1 MNFHY
6 WRKEPMNVK
15 QLFTVGFVCWC
26 FLLFSCSEDKPAP
39 SGDRTEVVPVVAHT
53 SGSIARAGKITV
65 RFAKDIVDPDRIE
78 IPLEK
83 SPITFNP
90 RIKGAASWINRR
102 TLEFIPDESLP
113 AGQNY
118 AATVYLSEIMETVR
132 PDDTFDFKFSI
143 MEQSFEITI
152 EGLQAASPKDSKIQQ
167 LSGVVVTADAE
178 QNAALE
184 NILKAYQLDKDLK
197 IEWRHSEDKREH
209 KFIISGILRE
219 EEFAAVVLQW
229 DGTPIG
235 VKKKGK
241 KIVSVPS
248 IMAFEVSFA
257 RAVQGKEQ
265 YIEVRFSDPLD
276 KQQNLKG
283 LIRVENRRDLKF
295 TIQGS
300 IVKIYSSRRW
310 SGSPTVKVSAGIRSA
325 VGQRLKKSEALKV
338 YFADVKPQV
347 RFAGKGVIV
356 PTTRGL
362 TIPVEAVNL
371 RAVKVVAERIFEENI
386 HQFLQV
392 NPLNGQAELKR
403 VGRNVWRKTVTLD
416 WSLTKRNRWVRY
428 GLDVAPLVKEN
439 PGGIYRITLSFTPR
453 HIVYECAASPTSPDG
468 AATDMAQ
475 QDLDEE
481 EESSYWDT
489 YEQNADYNWHEYYEN
504 RHNPCHP
511 AYYRQ
516 IGTHNITVSRNVL
529 VSDIGLIAKKGSN
542 DEVFV
547 AATDIQTAEPLADI
561 ALKLLDYQRQTI
573 AEGKSDSNGIALLSA
588 KRKPFLLVAKNR
600 HQTGYLKLDDGSA
613 LSVSHFDVAGHTVK
627 KGLKGF
633 IYGERGVWRPGD
645 PIYLTFI
652 LLDEDNRLPDDHP
665 VKFELLN
672 PKGQRVQTLTRKQ
685 SLNGF
690 YSFHTATEPGAP
702 TGNWRVRVKVGGVSF
717 EKILKV
723 ETIMP
728 NRLKISLDF
737 GPQTPSLT
745 EGLLDADLSAVWL
758 HGAIAKNLKFDVELT
773 FTPRKTIFPK
783 YESYAFDDPVRKFQ
797 PESHKILEGVL
808 DSQGKTEISADIRAE
823 GRSPGMLTANFL
835 TRVFEPSGAF
845 SIDRFPVPYHPYDR
859 YVGLATPKGD
869 KARGMLLTDT
879 DHLTR
884 IVLLDPSGN
893 PVPAGQVE
901 IKMYKIKW
909 RWWWEKGEE
918 SLADYIGTSAYKPLK
933 SDTVQIVDG
942 KGEWKFRINYPAW
955 GRYLIRVHD
964 RNSNHITG
972 KILYIDW
979 PGWAGRAQKDAPGGA
994 SVLNFSAD
1002 KEAYT
1007 VGDKVVLT
1015 IPTGKTGR
1023 GLVSI
1028 ESGSKILKTAWITG
1042 GAEPTRFEFPATAEM
1057 TPNVYA
1063 HVTFLQPHL
1072 QAGNDLPIRM
1082 YGVIPVKITD
1092 PDTRL
1097 KPQLVT
1103 PDVFKPEEKSEI
1115 TISEVGGKSMTY
1127 TVAIVDEGLLDLTR
1141 FPTPD
1146 PWQHFYKRE
1155 ALGVKTWDLFDN
1167 VAGAWGGKLEKLLA
1181 IGGDD
1186 AAEPPGQKKADR
1198 FPPMVRFLG
1207 PFELDENQKKTH
1219 EIDIPQYV
1227 GSVRLMVVAGNN
1239 KAFGTVEKSVFVRKP
1254 LMILGTLP
1262 RVLGPDEEVDLPISV
1277 FALED
1282 KVKKVA
1288 VEVSTEGPLD
1298 IQGSARKTL
1307 GFTEIGDQLITFK
1320 LKAQSELGIGSV
1332 SILASGGGEKA
1343 AHRIELDI
1351 RMPGGKVVDVHSAEV
1366 AAGKTWQQEI
1376 ALPGIAGTND
1386 VMLEVSRIPPLNL
1399 GKRLAFLI
1407 RYPHGCV
1414 EQVTSSVFPQL
1425 YLDKL
1430 LELSPKKQDAIQN
1443 NVQAGIGRLRNFQT
1457 ADGGFAYWPGYGHG
1471 DDWAS
1476 NYAGHFL
1483 LEAARIGY
1491 LIPPGIIE
1499 QWRQY
1504 QLKKALSWVTGPARS
1519 ELIQAYRLY
1528 TLALAGAA
1536 DLGAM
1541 NRLKEEEDLPDV
1553 ARWRLAAAY
1562 QLAGQPEA
1570 AEQLVKTAKLTV
1582 VEYRE
1587 LSNTYGSD
1595 LRDKAMI
1602 LESLYLMNQMKRAKP
1617 LAEEIAGELSGDKWL
1632 STQTTAYALIALSRM
1647 AGIAGRAV
1655 QTSFIYSW
1663 GQSAEKTVSSHFPIM
1678 QKPIIVAES
1687 TTGKIILKN
1696 TSDHVLYPRIIAE
1709 GFPAVGTEKAASNGM
1724 SLKVKYLTLDDD
1736 PIDPTSLE
1744 QGVDF
1749 IAEVMVRNTGTS
1761 GIYEEVALSH
1771 IVASG
1776 WEIRSSRMD
1785 PSQRVKSADFEYQ
1798 DIRDDR
1804 VYTYFDLGPGELKI
1818 YRLLFNASYLGK
1830 FYLPSI
1836 GVEAMY
1842 DATINAR
1849 IPGKWT
1855 VVVPPGAGGEKE
1867 QALEEPS
1874 GIHEIEVP
1882 QDEPQTESLGII
1894 DDQA

>member
-1 MNFHY
+1 MNA
-6 WRKEPMNVK
+6 K
-15 QLFTVGFVCWC
+15 QLFTVVFVCWC

-39 SGDRTEVVPVVAHT
+39 SEDRTQIVPVVAHT
-53 SGSIARAGKITV
+53 SGSISRAGKIRV
-65 RFAKDIVDPDRIE
+65 RFAKDIVDPDRVE

-83 SPITFNP
+83 SSITFKP

-102 TLEFIPDESLP
+102 TLEFISEESLP

-118 AATVYLSEIMETVR
+118 TATVYLSEIMETVKT
-132 PDDTFDFKFSI
+132 DDTFDFKFSI
-143 MEQSFEITI
+143 MEQFFEITI
-152 EGLQAASPKDSKIQQ
+152 EGLQAVSPKDPKIQQ

-178 QNAALE
+178 LNTALE
-184 NILKAYQLDKDLK
+184 NILQAYQSDKDLK
-197 IEWRHSEDKREH
+197 IEWRHSEDRREH
-209 KFIISGILRE
+209 QFFVSGILRA
-219 EEFAAVVLQW
+219 EEFEAVVLQW

-235 VKKKGK
+235 VAKKGK

-257 RAVQGKEQ
+257 RAVQGKEK

-283 LIRVENRRDLKF
+283 LIRVESRKDLKF
-295 TIQGS
+295 AIQGS

-310 SGSPTVKVSAGIRSA
+310 SGSPTVNVSAGIRSA
-325 VGQRLKKSEALKV
+325 GGQRLKKSEALKV

-371 RAVKVVAERIFEENI
+371 RAVKVVATRIFEENI

-392 NPLNGQAELKR
+392 NPLDGQAELKR
-403 VGRNVWRKTVTLD
+403 VGRNIWKKTVALD
-416 WSLTKRNRWVRY
+416 WSLSKRNRWVRY

-439 PGGIYRITLSFTPR
+439 PGGMYRITLSFALR

-468 AATDMAQ
+468 AATNMSE
-475 QDLDEE
+475 QDLDVE

-489 YEQNADYNWHEYYEN
+489 YEQNADYNWHDYYEN

-511 AYYRQ
+511 AYYRP
-516 IGTHNITVSRNVL
+516 IGTHDITISRNVL

-542 DEVFV
+542 DEIFI
-547 AATDIQTAEPLADI
+547 ATTDIQTAEPLPDVV
-561 ALKLLDYQRQTI
+561 LKLVDYQQQII
-573 AEGKSDSNGIALLSA
+573 AEGKSDRNGTALLSA
-588 KRKPFLLVAKNR
+588 KRKPFLLVAKDR
-600 HQTGYLKLDDGSA
+600 HQTGYMKLDDGSA

-652 LLDEDNRLPDDHP
+652 LLDEDNRLPDNHP
-665 VKFELLN
+665 VRFELLN
-672 PKGQRVQTLTRKQ
+672 PKGQRVQTLVRKQ

-690 YSFHTATEPGAP
+690 YSFHTLTDPGAP
-702 TGNWRVRVKVGGVSF
+702 TGNWRARVKVGGVSF

-723 ETIMP
+723 ETVMP
-728 NRLKISLDF
+728 NRLKIDLDF
-737 GPQTPSLT
+737 GPQTPILT
-745 EGLLDADLSAVWL
+745 EGMLDADLSAAWL
-758 HGAIAKNLKFDVELT
+758 HGAIAKNLKFDVQLT
-773 FTPRKTIFPK
+773 FTSRNTVFAK
-783 YESYAFDDPVRKFQ
+783 YEVYEFDDPVRKFQ
-797 PESHKILEGVL
+797 PEGHTIVEGVM
-808 DSQGKTEISADIRAE
+808 DSQGKAEITADIQAE
-823 GRSPGMLTANFL
+823 NRSPGMLTANFL

-845 SIDRFPVPYHPYDR
+845 SVDRFPVPYHPYNR
-859 YVGLATPKGD
+859 YAGLALPKGD

-879 DHLTR
+879 DHLAR
-884 IVLLDPSGN
+884 IVLLDASGSPMPS
-893 PVPAGQVE
+893 GQVE
-901 IKMYKIKW
+901 VKMYKIKW

-918 SLADYIGTSAYKPLK
+918 SLADYIGRSAYKPIK

-942 KGEWKFRINYPAW
+942 RGEWKFRIDYPAW

-964 RNSNHITG
+964 RNSKHITG

-979 PGWAGRAQKDAPGGA
+979 PGWAGRAQKDTPGGA

-1002 KEAYT
+1002 KEEYT

-1015 IPTGKTGR
+1015 IPTGKNGR

-1028 ESGSKILKTAWITG
+1028 ESGSKILKTAWIKG
-1042 GAEPTRFEFPATAEM
+1042 GAEATRYEFPATAEM
-1057 TPNVYA
+1057 TPNIYA

-1082 YGVIPVKITD
+1082 YGVIPVKISD
-1092 PDTRL
+1092 PATLL

-1103 PDVFKPEEKSEI
+1103 PEVFKPEEKSEI
-1115 TISEVGGKSMTY
+1115 TVSEAGGKSMTY
-1127 TVAIVDEGLLDLTR
+1127 TLAIVDEGLLDLTR

-1146 PWQHFYKRE
+1146 PWDHFHKRE

-1167 VAGAWGGKLEKLLA
+1167 VAGAWGGALENLLA
-1181 IGGDD
+1181 VGGDD
-1186 AAEPPGQKKADR
+1186 AAEPVGQKKADR
-1198 FPPMVRFLG
+1198 FPPMVRFMG
-1207 PFELDENQKKTH
+1207 PFELVGNQKNTH

-1227 GSVRLMVVAGNN
+1227 GSVRVMVVAGHN
-1239 KAFGTVEKSVFVRKP
+1239 KAFGTAEKAVFVRKP

-1282 KVKKVA
+1282 KVK
-1288 VEVSTEGPLD
+1288 EVSVDVSTNGPLD
-1298 IQGSARKTL
+1298 VQGSARKIL
-1307 GFTEIGDQLITFK
+1307 GFTDIGDQLVTFR
-1320 LKAQSELGIGSV
+1320 LKARSEIGIGSV
-1332 SILASGGGEKA
+1332 SIQASGGGEKA
-1343 AHRIELDI
+1343 AHRIELDV
-1351 RMPGGKVVDVHSAEV
+1351 RMPGGKVVDVHAGEV
-1366 AAGKTWQQEI
+1366 AAGKTWRQEI
-1376 ALPGIAGTND
+1376 NLPGIAGTNE
-1386 VMLEVSRIPPLNL
+1386 VTLEVSRIPPLNL
-1399 GKRLAFLI
+1399 GKRLKFLI

-1430 LELSPKKQDAIQN
+1430 LELSPMKQDSIQH
-1443 NVQAGIGRLRNFQT
+1443 NVRAGVERIRNFQT
-1457 ADGGFAYWPGYGHG
+1457 AAGGFAYWPGYGHG
-1471 DDWAS
+1471 NDWAT

-1491 LIPPGIIE
+1491 LIPPGVIE

-1504 QLKKALSWVTGPARS
+1504 QLKKAFSWVTGPARS
-1519 ELIQAYRLY
+1519 ELTQAYRLY

-1536 DLGAM
+1536 ELGAM
-1541 NRLKEEEDLPDV
+1541 NRLKEEKDLPTV

-1570 AEQLVKTAKLTV
+1570 AEQLVKAAKLSV

-1602 LESLYLMNQMKRAKP
+1602 LESLYLMNQMERAKP
-1617 LAEEIAGELSGDKWL
+1617 LAEEIAGQLSGDKWL
-1632 STQTTAYALIALSRM
+1632 STQTTAYALVALSRF

-1655 QTSFIYSW
+1655 RTSFIYSW
-1663 GQSAEKTVSSHFPIM
+1663 DQGSEETVSSHFPIV
-1678 QKPIIVAES
+1678 QKPIIVNQS
-1687 TTGKIILKN
+1687 TAGKITFKN
-1696 TSDHVLYPRIIAE
+1696 TSDQVLYPRIIAE
-1709 GFPAVGTEKAASNGM
+1709 GFPAAGTEKAASNGM
-1724 SLKVKYLTLDDD
+1724 SLEVKYLTLDDD
-1736 PIDPTSLE
+1736 PIDSTSLG

-1749 IAEVMVRNTGTS
+1749 IAEVTVKNTGHS

-1776 WEIRSSRMD
+1776 WEIHSSRLD
-1785 PSQRVKSADFEYQ
+1785 PSQRLKSSDFEYQ

-1804 VYTYFDLGPGELKI
+1804 VYTYFGLGQGESKT

-1836 GVEAMY
+1836 GVETMY

-1849 IPGKWT
+1849 VPGKWIM
-1855 VVVPPGAGGEKE
+1855 VVSPGVGEEKA
-1867 QALEEPS
+1867 QALEEPPS
-1874 GIHEIEVP
+1874 M
-1882 QDEPQTESLGII
+1882 QDIKEPQTDYLLME